1 MASRG
6 GYRPE
11 GSDGSDHWHRE
22 SIAWQYKISSIN
34 KGRLRFALFME
45 ILLGLLMLLRLLPGL
60 TGMFGLTVVSLRR
73 LDLPHPRPW
82 EYAWLVSLVVAVIGW
97 RSTPQNNTFLLRQF
111 VLGTVVFGIAPIL
124 FGFLD
129 LRKDIVT
136 YVQERN
142 FTYEMFGYPAVL
154 LWSAFMIICLQIH
167 VFSLYFSSVLLHAW
181 KPRGPNKQ
189 KIR

>member
-34 KGRLRFALFME
+34 KGRLRLALFLH
-45 ILLGLLMLLRLLPGL
+45 ILIGLLMFGRLLPGL
-60 TGMFGLTVVSLRR
+60 TSAFGFTVVSLRR

-82 EYAWLVSLVVAVIGW
+82 EYAWLVSLIAAVLGW
-97 RSTPQNNTFLLRQF
+97 RSTPHNNTFLLKQF
-111 VLGTVVFGIAPIL
+111 VLGVVVFGISPVI
-124 FGFLD
+124 FGFFD
-129 LRKDIVT
+129 LKNDIAL
-136 YVQERN
+136 YLQEKKY
-142 FTYEMFGYPAVL
+142 TYEMFGFPAVL
-154 LWSAFMIICLQIH
+154 LWSAFLLIVLQLH
-167 VFSLYFSSVLLHAW
+167 TFSLYFSYVLLRAW
-181 KPRGPNKQ
+181 KPRVIEKA